1 MTASSLVTQPLSLS
15 SSYLGSVLPAV
26 CAHYGLTTDM
36 LLMRAGLP
44 ADLLTRPGDMVS
56 FERVVVLFL
65 NIMNMTRDEALGA
78 VAGSCVQPRSY
89 QVMGYAI
96 MTSDTLEAAIGRL
109 IRYETLVG
117 KLGRTEMRREG
128 DQVELVWH
136 SPLSGVWA
144 CYLKEAAVAGW
155 VTFARSLLSEVPDY
169 EVCFDH
175 PLRGDVAP
183 YHAILGERV
192 SFGAAF
198 TGVRLPAS
206 ALGIAVKSAD
216 PGLCAVLDR
225 EARTALTEFD
235 SRINLSNEVRA
246 VIAQCLP
253 EGEPTLETVAHRL
266 GLPVRSMQARLRE
279 GGQPFKTL
287 VDEVRRQLAALYLQR
302 DDVSLVDVGFLL
314 GFSEQS
320 AFSRAFRRWYG
331 MAPQQYQKSPASP

>member
-26 CAHYGLTTDM
+26 CAHYGLTTDV

-44 ADLLTRPGDMVS
+44 ADLLTRPGEMVS

-65 NIMNMTRDEALGA
+65 NIMNMTRDEALGV

-144 CYLKEAAVAGW
+144 CYLKEAAIAGW

-183 YHAILGERV
+183 YHDILGKRV

-206 ALGIAVKSAD
+206 ALDIAVKSAD

-253 EGEPTLETVAHRL
+253 EGEPTLEMVAHRL
-266 GLPVRSMQARLRE
+266 GLPVRSMQARLRD

-331 MAPQQYQKSPASP
+331 MAPQQYQKAPASP